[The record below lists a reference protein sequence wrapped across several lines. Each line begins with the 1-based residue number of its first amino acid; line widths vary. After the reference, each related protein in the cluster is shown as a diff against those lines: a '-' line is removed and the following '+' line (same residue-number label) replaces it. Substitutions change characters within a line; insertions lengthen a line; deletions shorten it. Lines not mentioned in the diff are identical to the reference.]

1 MLCKCLIYK
10 EKHDMG
16 STHTTLPGHTENGPM
31 GLRGAFLGRSQHQRS
46 EMNETH
52 LGGRGGVPLA

>member
-1 MLCKCLIYK
+1 MLRKCLIYN

-16 STHTTLPGHTENGPM
+16 STHTTLQGHAKNGPM
-31 GLRGAFLGRSQHQRS
+31 GLRGALLGRHRHQRS

-52 LGGRGGVPLA
+52 LGGRGGGTYG